1 MNERILVVDDTE
13 AILDAVTDALAA
25 EGFVVQGESDGLAAL
40 ASAQAEPFDLV
51 ILDLMLPG
59 LSGTEICR
67 RLRAESAVPI
77 IMLTARDAE
86 ADRVLGLEI
95 GADDYITKPFSE
107 VELLSRVRAILRR
120 RELDRQGEST
130 VRRLGGL
137 SLDVVKHE
145 VVADGTRSRSPRR
158 NTTCLRCLPRSRD
171 GSSRVARS
179 CSVSG
184 RATMSVTSERVMR
197 TSPAC
202 AERSSL
208 IPRTRNESSP
218 SRASATSSSRPSSW
232 PRTDHVARVS
242 TFTEWPRHR

>member
-1 MNERILVVDDTE
+1 MNERILVVEDTA

-25 EGFVVQGESDGLAAL
+25 EGFEVEGATDGAVAL
-40 ASAQAEPFDLV
+40 ERAQSEPFDLV
-51 ILDLMLPG
+51 ILDLMLPT

-120 RELDRQGEST
+120 RELDRHREST

-137 SLDVVKHE
+137 TLDIVEHE
-145 VVADGTRSRSPRR
+145 VVVDGQP
-158 NTTCLRCLPRSRD
+158 
-171 GSSRVARS
+171 VA
-179 CSVSG
+179 
-184 RATMSVTSERVMR
+184 
-197 TSPAC
+197 
-202 AERSSL
+202 L
-208 IPRTRNESSP
+208 SP
-218 SRASATSSSRPSSW
+218 SEYKLLALLAEEPGRVFTRREIMQHLWQSTYVGDERACDA
-232 PRTDHVARVS
+232 HVS
-242 TFTEWPRHR
+242 TLRRKIERDPSHPERIVTIPAFGYKLVAV

>member
-25 EGFVVQGESDGLAAL
+25 EGFEVQGESDGLAAL
-40 ASAQAEPFDLV
+40 AAAEAEPFDLV

-67 RLRAESAVPI
+67 RLRAKSAVPI

-130 VRRLGGL
+130 VRRFGGL

-145 VVADGTRSRSPRR
+145 VVADGNPVALTPSEYNLLALLAEEPGRVFTRREIMQRLWQSNYVGDERASDAHVSSLRR
-158 NTTCLRCLPRSRD
+158 KIELDPSHP
-171 GSSRVARS
+171 
-179 CSVSG
+179 
-184 RATMSVTSERVMR
+184 ERVV
-197 TSPAC
+197 TVPGFGYK
-202 AERSSL
+202 L
-208 IPRTRNESSP
+208 V
-218 SRASATSSSRPSSW
+218 SA
-232 PRTDHVARVS
+232 
-242 TFTEWPRHR
+242 

>member
-1 MNERILVVDDTE
+1 MRSRTPLQRK
-13 AILDAVTDALAA
+13 
-25 EGFVVQGESDGLAAL
+25 GFEVQGESDGLAAL
-40 ASAQAEPFDLV
+40 AAAEAEPFDLV

-145 VVADGTRSRSPRR
+145 VVADGNAGRAHPVGVQPAGPACRGAGTG
-158 NTTCLRCLPRSRD
+158 LHASRD
-171 GSSRVARS
+171 HAASL
-179 CSVSG
+179 
-184 RATMSVTSERVMR
+184 
-197 TSPAC
+197 
-202 AERSSL
+202 AEQLCR
-208 IPRTRNESSP
+208 
-218 SRASATSSSRPSSW
+218 
-232 PRTDHVARVS
+232 
-242 TFTEWPRHR
+242 